1 MARVIH
7 PYRSGGSL
15 THTLRLALAGG
26 LLAVVSLSA
35 QDTVIPSTPLAT
47 SANTAFY
54 VAPGQTALEAGDLV
68 VVLVAISDS
77 TANGLVADDL
87 GGTYSRVATATKKGG
102 TGRLHAFVRDTL
114 VIRTVVSSIE
124 YIALEG
130 GASGAFVFPMRI
142 KGMTLAGAAAV
153 RQVAVQNSSPGRTT
167 PALLFA
173 APLLPNN
180 LAIVFLSNAT
190 NPADVLAPAGFTAV
204 ADLGYDG
211 PRSGGS
217 WAYQLGGLAG
227 TFILWSSP
235 SASNFGAIGLEINR

>member
-1 MARVIH
+1 MV
-7 PYRSGGSL
+7 P
-15 THTLRLALAGG
+15 AL
-26 LLAVVSLSA
+26 LVA
-35 QDTVIPSTPLAT
+35 QSDVIPSKPLAT

-54 VAPGQTALEAGDLV
+54 TAPGQTAIEAGDLV
-68 VVLVAISDS
+68 VVLVSISDS
-77 TANGLVADDL
+77 TATGLVADDL

-114 VIRTVVSSIE
+114 VPRTVASSIE
-124 YIALEG
+124 YVAMEG

-153 RQVAVQNSSPGRTT
+153 RQVATQDSEPARTT
-167 PALLFA
+167 PALLFGA
-173 APLLPNN
+173 SLLPDN

-190 NPADVLAPAGFTAV
+190 NPSDVLPPAGFTAV

-217 WAYQLGGLAG
+217 WAYRLGGLSGA
-227 TFILWSSP
+227 FIAWSSP
-235 SASNFGAIGLEINR
+235 SASNFGAIGLELNR